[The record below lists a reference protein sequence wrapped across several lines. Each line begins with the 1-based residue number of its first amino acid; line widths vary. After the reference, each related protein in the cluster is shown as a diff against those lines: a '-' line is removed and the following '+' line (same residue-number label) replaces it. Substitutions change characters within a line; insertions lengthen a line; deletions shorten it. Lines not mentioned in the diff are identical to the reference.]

1 MREKAV
7 VFAFLLFGFSMV
19 GFAQEAKEEA
29 IPSAPELAPSAPPAA
44 AVPQETVWLD
54 DALPAGA
61 AAEGSWLWEDVTGA
75 SGGKA
80 HAHPSAKGQQSHGIG
95 LAPALLSANGMISQ
109 TVWLDPQDP
118 PQGIMLKVKTETGE
132 EAGVYWEGE
141 EEVFVPADEEEVFYY
156 GLLPELGK
164 WVTLEVLAED
174 LGLEDEKIAQITFV
188 TFDGKALWDKTIL
201 TEAPATEEIE
211 FFPDLSP
218 PAPQEEAPLPQD
230 VE

>member
-1 MREKAV
+1 MKNKFWV
-7 VFAFLLFGFSMV
+7 LVFLVLFGWAALS
-19 GFAQEAKEEA
+19 FA
-29 IPSAPELAPSAPPAA
+29 
-44 AVPQETVWLD
+44 QETVWLD
-54 DALPAGA
+54 DAVAPGGA
-61 AAEGSWLWEDVTGA
+61 TEGSWLWEDSAEA

-95 LAPALLSANGMISQ
+95 LAPALLPANGMISQ

-118 PQGIMLKVKTETGE
+118 PRGIMLKVKTETGE

-188 TFDGKALWDKTIL
+188 TFDGRVLWDKTVL
-201 TEAPATEEIE
+201 TEAPPAEEVE

-218 PAPQEEAPLPQD
+218 PVPQEEAPLPGNI
-230 VE
+230 E

>member
-1 MREKAV
+1 MREKAM
-7 VFAFLLFGFSMV
+7 VFAFLLLGGWAALS
-19 GFAQEAKEEA
+19 FAQEEPAGQ
-29 IPSAPELAPSAPPAA
+29 PTPAA
-44 AVPQETVWLD
+44 TPKETVWLD
-54 DALPAGA
+54 DAVPAGGA
-61 AAEGSWLWEDVTGA
+61 TEGSWLWEDVSEA

-80 HAHPSAKGQQSHGIG
+80 HAHPAAKGQQSHAVSIT
-95 LAPALLSANGMISQ
+95 PALLPANGMITQ

-118 PQGIMLKVKTETGE
+118 PQGIMIKVKTETGE

-174 LGLEDEKIAQITFV
+174 LGLEDEKIAGITFA
-188 TFDGKALWDKTIL
+188 TFDGRVLWDKTVL
-201 TEAPATEEIE
+201 TEAPEPEEIE

-218 PAPQEEAPLPQD
+218 PAPQEEAPLPED
-230 VE
+230 IE